1 MKEKIVYS
9 GKVIYL
15 LNGCIKKAHGETLCK
30 IWFAPFLPWLPSS
43 MSNHDG
49 KWVFYECSHNL
60 KKTCL
65 SWWKFSAKMPFLEQ
79 SMMEGN
85 ILYYLFHSFK
95 YISYRT
101 RKNTTL
107 KAYNFMQYTYFFY
120 KQPVY
125 KQLTLG

>member
-1 MKEKIVYS
+1 
-9 GKVIYL
+9 
-15 LNGCIKKAHGETLCK
+15 
-30 IWFAPFLPWLPSS
+30 
-43 MSNHDG
+43 
-49 KWVFYECSHNL
+49 
-60 KKTCL
+60 
-65 SWWKFSAKMPFLEQ
+65 MPFLEQ

-120 KQPVY
+120 KQ
-125 KQLTLG
+125 LALG